1 MRIGIEAQR
10 VFRPH
15 QHGMDFVALELI
27 HQLSALDQENEYFIF
42 TNAGEDNDCLK
53 VGKNFQVITQGASYP
68 IGEQKLLPNWAVDYQ
83 LDILH
88 CTSNTAPTKCSVPL
102 VVTIHDLI
110 YFEKKKPPQY

>member
-53 VGKNFQVITQGASYP
+53 VVKTF
-68 IGEQKLLPNWAVDYQ
+68 K
-83 LDILH
+83 
-88 CTSNTAPTKCSVPL
+88 
-102 VVTIHDLI
+102 
-110 YFEKKKPPQY
+110 